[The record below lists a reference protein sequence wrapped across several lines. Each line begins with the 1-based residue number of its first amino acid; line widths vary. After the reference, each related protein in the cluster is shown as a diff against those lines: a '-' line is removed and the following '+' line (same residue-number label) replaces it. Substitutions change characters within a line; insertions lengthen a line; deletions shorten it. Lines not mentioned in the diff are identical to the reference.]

1 MAIAHP
7 QGEPTDN
14 GETML
19 YVRVADSIYGPFS
32 VDAIEAFVQEGRV
45 GARSLVAPTPEGPF
59 EPLRARVEFSDLF
72 PHLIRQPLSTDDRQA
87 PAAASAPVL
96 ARRHANAQDKPLNN
110 VVIFIDLQTTSP
122 NDLQQRFR
130 ALGRAVHLFG
140 SVFILR
146 TALSAAQLRQSISQI
161 LGSRDCFFLVDA
173 TNERLAW
180 FNLGP
185 EVDSHIRMVWSQPIE

>member
-1 MAIAHP
+1 MAMAHP
-7 QGEPTDN
+7 QEEPAKTGEAT
-14 GETML
+14 L
-19 YVRVADSIYGPFS
+19 YVRVSDSVYGPYS
-32 VDAIEAFVQEGRV
+32 VHAIHAFVHEGRI
-45 GARSLVAPTPEGPF
+45 GARSLVAATPEGPF
-59 EPLRARVEFSDLF
+59 EPLRSHAEFSDLF
-72 PHLIRQPLSTDDRQA
+72 PHLTRQPLAADDHQTPRLA
-87 PAAASAPVL
+87 PH
-96 ARRHANAQDKPLNN
+96 HATVKDKTLNN
-110 VVIFIDLQTTSP
+110 VVIFIDLQTTSA

-146 TALSAAQLRQSISQI
+146 TALSAAQLRHSISQI

-185 EVDSHIRMVWSQPIE
+185 EVDAHIRLVWSQPVE